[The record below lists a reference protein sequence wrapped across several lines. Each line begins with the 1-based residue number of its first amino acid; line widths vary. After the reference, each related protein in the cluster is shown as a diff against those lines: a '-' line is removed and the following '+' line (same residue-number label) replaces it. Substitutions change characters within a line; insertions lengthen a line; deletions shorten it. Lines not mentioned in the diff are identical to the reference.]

1 LSGTVRSNPAAPDR
15 IVPSLTSQRM
25 LANAERW
32 CSKAMAEIG
41 RWWRNDR
48 IASLLRQDG
57 IHRSVSSGTG
67 EWEYAR
73 ASVRD
78 MASFG
83 FLFSRLA

>member
-1 LSGTVRSNPAAPDR
+1 
-15 IVPSLTSQRM
+15 M

-41 RWWRNDR
+41 RQWRNDGGMTGLT
-48 IASLLRQDG
+48 SLLQQDR
-57 IHRSVSSGTG
+57 IHRSVSDGVD
-67 EWEYAR
+67 EWEYADG
-73 ASVRD
+73 SVRD